1 MKRRLATSFIAA
13 PLALSLAAA
22 ACSAPPPPPIED
34 ASTDAPE
41 PTRKRVVPTIESEV
55 GALDMKQVS
64 AVFESAG
71 ESLKE
76 CYARGVGRVAFL
88 AGEIRLAVRVGED
101 GAAKYAFVKDSTIG
115 DRATETCMLAV
126 LKKRTWPKPQGGKE
140 GNAETPFAFDP
151 GDEERPPVEWA
162 EARLGDAYNK
172 SKAALGRC
180 RTSAGA
186 GPMKATLYVDTEG
199 KALAVGVSGSDSKS
213 EDAAPCVVDLLMGL
227 KFASPGSYAAKVTV
241 AIE

>member
-1 MKRRLATSFIAA
+1 MKSRIAMPFIAA
-13 PLALSLAAA
+13 PFAASLVAA
-22 ACSAPPPPPIED
+22 ACSSPPPPPIED
-34 ASTDAPE
+34 ASNDAPP
-41 PTRKRVVPTIESEV
+41 PTRQRVVPTIESEV

-71 ESLKE
+71 ESLKD

-101 GAAKYAFVKDSTIG
+101 GSARYAYVKDSTIG
-115 DRATETCMLAV
+115 DRATEACMLGV

-140 GNAETPFAFDP
+140 GNADTPFAFDP

-162 EARLGDAYNK
+162 ESRMGDAYTK
-172 SKAALGRC
+172 SKAALARC

-199 KALAVGVSGSDSKS
+199 KALAVGVSGADSKS
-213 EDAAPCVVDLLMGL
+213 EDAASCVVDLLMGL
-227 KFASPGSYAAKVTV
+227 KYASPGSYAAKVTV
-241 AIE
+241 AID